1 MRTKTPD
8 FKNNGHLFISAHQS
22 NDHLFDYLAFNF
34 KQNTDGKNELLQSR
48 KDLKKKRKKKTKDEA
63 TLPQVLL
70 QSHKMPS
77 E

>member
-1 MRTKTPD
+1 M
-8 FKNNGHLFISAHQS
+8 NQ
-22 NDHLFDYLAFNF
+22 LFDYLAFNF

-70 QSHKMPS
+70 LQSHKMPS